1 MRKFKIIALSFLSL
15 ALCASA
21 AFTQNVKR
29 ATAETDGVINNKYLT
44 ERFVDAKNV
53 SLTANEFVP
62 DFMETEAGAERNG
75 VLLSFKSG
83 GTVTLNKTFK
93 PTELNNFITFLPL
106 VLEKGKI
113 LTKPSVSEFYIE
125 LKNAAGDKTVSYRF
139 IAVAGANWASQGK
152 SALSVAAKDGTKE
165 QTYAGYCL
173 NTQWTKG
180 TSFEGKPFLRKGN
193 NGYTVDSGFAGSSG
207 AQKPITMGYVQE
219 GDRVQA
225 TVSYKK
231 AGGVFESLSSDY
243 KNVGISE
250 KYNVDLKDYEYNGE
264 VIGNVVRDLNKNIMK
279 DEVGENYDPS
289 EGDNADIIVDK
300 SEVLFNGFNEDDDI
314 TVTLRAANVDRT
326 GYVLVTDIAGE
337 SLRQRVRVQNTDKIF
352 KATKL
357 VPYVIPEVKAFI
369 NNAADGEEFSGTYS
383 VTAPEGSALNE
394 VNKAYAA
401 GASFTP
407 DIAGE
412 YNIKYSVTAG
422 GKTYENSIDIE
433 CIESA
438 NLAFT
443 KTPDSFASKN
453 VYSGVKYDIGAKAK
467 SDIYGGIA
475 DNTKVYAKIE
485 YSTDKTTYTAEPE
498 FEVAEKERKSFDKIG
513 FYKITYTARDDGGN
527 ELVLDKVIE
536 FETVRNYISLTVQ
549 DGAILSYGTDTENF
563 IVNRNAV
570 KIYDYKYGADFF
582 DDTDSGINY
591 FMTVSFNGGAARN
604 LTGGEMLNGFTFP
617 ERFGTYTFKYYVS
630 YVDGSETI
638 TLPEQTFR
646 VTVMDDTSPEIY
658 LIGDDYLIG
667 AQKTGE
673 DGKILSYRAV
683 TGSTVTFGYL
693 RVRDEVGEN
702 HDLSDKISLSA
713 IYNSVEFTLD
723 KNYALNA
730 ENFTYTFEN
739 PGEYIFK
746 FSVKDSSGN
755 ADDVI
760 LKITVKNGFYTLKGA
775 GELKKSYT
783 TLDVLSPSDF
793 TVVDQNGNEVAGA
806 VKSFALTRGGETVEA
821 VNGKFEFKKSG
832 DYTFKYIA
840 SVNGET
846 VEKAY
851 NFTVTDK
858 TVPVI
863 TVEGTVYKTGVK
875 NKFVK
880 IASFTATDNESSVN
894 MLTTVTFNG
903 EEINVFDGK
912 FIPEEAGEYIVTFKA
927 VDEDG
932 NVSEYSYVITVQEA
946 AIKRPRIFAIIG
958 FAVGGTL
965 ILAAVALIVIAK
977 SKKGK
982 KAENDDKE

>member
-1 MRKFKIIALSFLSL
+1 MKKFKIIALSFLSL
-15 ALCASA
+15 ALCVPL
-21 AFTQNVKR
+21 AFTLNVKR
-29 ATAETDGVINNKYLT
+29 VAAETVGVIDNKYLT

-62 DFMETEAGAERNG
+62 EFMQTTAGAERNG

-93 PTELNNFITFLPL
+93 PTELNNFMTFLPL

-139 IAVAGANWASQGK
+139 IAVGGANWASQGK
-152 SALSVAAKDGTKE
+152 SALSVAAKDGTNE

-193 NGYTVDSGFAGSSG
+193 NGYTVDSGFAGSGG

-219 GDRVQA
+219 GDKVQA

-231 AGGVFESLSSDY
+231 AEGVFENLSA
-243 KNVGISE
+243 
-250 KYNVDLKDYEYNGE
+250 DLKLTEYEYNG
-264 VIGNVVRDLNKNIMK
+264 VKIGNVVRDLNKNIMK
-279 DEVGENYDPS
+279 DEVGEDYDPS

-300 SEVLFNGFNEDDDI
+300 SEVLFNGFNIDDDI
-314 TVTLRAANVDRT
+314 TVTLRAANVDGT
-326 GYVLVTDIAGE
+326 GYLLVTDIAGE
-337 SLRQRVRVQNTDKIF
+337 SLRQRVRVQNADKVF
-352 KATKL
+352 KATKSL
-357 VPYVIPEVKAFI
+357 PYVIPVVKAFI
-369 NNAADGEEFSGTYS
+369 VNAVDGEAFGGTYS
-383 VTAPEGSALNE
+383 VSAPEGSALSE
-394 VNKAYAA
+394 LNKTYVT

-407 DIAGE
+407 DVAGE

-443 KTPDSFASKN
+443 KAPDGFVNKN

-467 SDIYGGIA
+467 SDIYVGIE

-485 YSTDKTTYTAEPE
+485 YSIDKAAYTTVFEG
-498 FEVAEKERKSFDKIG
+498 EVAEKEMKSFDKIG
-513 FYKITYTARDDGGN
+513 FYKIYYTVRDDGGN
-527 ELVLDKVIE
+527 VLVSDKVTE
-536 FETVRNYISLTVQ
+536 FKTVRNYISLTVQ

-563 IVNRNAV
+563 IVNRGAV

-582 DDTDSGINY
+582 DKPESGINY
-591 FMTVSFNGGAARN
+591 YMSVSFDGGAARN
-604 LTGGEMLNGFTFP
+604 LTEDEMLKGFTFP
-617 ERFGTYTFKYYVS
+617 EQFGAYTFKYYVN
-630 YVDGSETI
+630 YVDGGETI
-638 TLPEQTFR
+638 TFPEQIFR

-667 AQKTGE
+667 AQKTDE
-673 DGKILSYRAV
+673 NGKILSYRAV

-693 RVRDEVGEN
+693 RVRDEVGEK

-713 IYNSVEFTLD
+713 IYNSEDFTLD
-723 KNYALNA
+723 KNYASDP
-730 ENFTYTFEN
+730 ENFTYTFKN

-793 TVVDQNGNEVAGA
+793 TVVDQNGNEVTGA
-806 VKSFALTRGGETVEA
+806 AKSFALTRGGDTVEA
-821 VNGKFEFKKSG
+821 VNGKFEFEKSG
-832 DYTFKYIA
+832 DYTFMYIA
-840 SVNGET
+840 AVNGET

-880 IASFTATDNESSVN
+880 IASFTAADNESSVN
-894 MLTTVTFNG
+894 MLTNVTFNG
-903 EEINVFDGK
+903 EEINVFEGK

-927 VDEDG
+927 VDEYG
-932 NVSEYSYVITVQEA
+932 NVSEYSYVITVREA
-946 AIKRPRIFAIIG
+946 AVKRPRIFAIIG
-958 FAVGGTL
+958 FAVGGLL
-965 ILAAVALIVIAK
+965 IAAAVTLIVIAK

>member
-1 MRKFKIIALSFLSL
+1 MKKFKIIALSFLSL
-15 ALCASA
+15 ALLATA

-29 ATAETDGVINNKYLT
+29 VAAETDGVIDNKYLT

-93 PTELNNFITFLPL
+93 PTELNNFMTFLPL
-106 VLEKGKI
+106 VLDKGKI

-139 IAVAGANWASQGK
+139 IAVGGANWASQGK
-152 SALSVAAKDGTKE
+152 SALAVAAKDGTKE

-219 GDRVQA
+219 GDKVQA

-250 KYNVDLKDYEYNGE
+250 KYNVDLKDYEYNGAK
-264 VIGNVVRDLNKNIMK
+264 IGNVVRDLNKNIMK

-300 SEVLFNGFNEDDDI
+300 SEVLFNGFNNDDDI
-314 TVTLRAANVDRT
+314 TVTLRAANVDGT

-352 KATKL
+352 KATNL

-369 NNAADGEEFSGTYS
+369 NNAADGEEFSGAYS

-407 DIAGE
+407 DVAGE

-443 KTPDSFASKN
+443 KTPDSFAGKN

-485 YSTDKTTYTAEPE
+485 YSQDKTTYTAEPE

-582 DDTDSGINY
+582 DDTVSGINY

-604 LTGGEMLNGFTFP
+604 LTGGEMLNGFKFP
-617 ERFGTYTFKYYVS
+617 EEFGTYTFKYYVS

-638 TLPEQTFR
+638 TLPDQTFT

-746 FSVKDSSGN
+746 FFVKDSSGN

-806 VKSFALTRGGETVEA
+806 VKSFALTRGGETLEA

-946 AIKRPRIFAIIG
+946 AIKSPRIFAIIG
-958 FAVGGTL
+958 FAVGGSL
-965 ILAAVALIVIAK
+965 IAAAVALIIIAK

>member
-1 MRKFKIIALSFLSL
+1 MKKFKIIALSFLSL
-15 ALCASA
+15 ALLATA

-29 ATAETDGVINNKYLT
+29 VAAETDGVIDNKYLT

-75 VLLSFKSG
+75 ILLSFKSG

-93 PTELNNFITFLPL
+93 PTELNNFMTFLPL
-106 VLEKGKI
+106 VLDKGKI

-139 IAVAGANWASQGK
+139 IAVGGANWASQGK
-152 SALSVAAKDGTKE
+152 SALAVAAKDGTKE

-219 GDRVQA
+219 GDKVQA

-250 KYNVDLKDYEYNGE
+250 KYNVDLKDYEYNGAK
-264 VIGNVVRDLNKNIMK
+264 IGNVVRDLNKNIMK

-300 SEVLFNGFNEDDDI
+300 SEVLFNGFNNDDDI
-314 TVTLRAANVDRT
+314 TVTLRAANVDGT

-352 KATKL
+352 KATNL

-407 DIAGE
+407 DVAGE

-443 KTPDSFASKN
+443 KTPDSFAGKN

-485 YSTDKTTYTAEPE
+485 YSQDKTTYTAEPE

-582 DDTDSGINY
+582 DDTVSGINY

-604 LTGGEMLNGFTFP
+604 LTIGEMLNGFKFP
-617 ERFGTYTFKYYVS
+617 EEFGTYTFKYYVS

-638 TLPEQTFR
+638 TLPDQTFT

-863 TVEGTVYKTGVK
+863 SVEGTVYKTGVK

-958 FAVGGTL
+958 FAVGGSL
-965 ILAAVALIVIAK
+965 IAAAVALIIIAK

>member
-1 MRKFKIIALSFLSL
+1 MKKFKIIALSFLSL
-15 ALCASA
+15 ALCVPL
-21 AFTQNVKR
+21 AFTLNVKR
-29 ATAETDGVINNKYLT
+29 VAAETIGVIDNKYLT

-62 DFMETEAGAERNG
+62 EFMQTTAGAERNG

-93 PTELNNFITFLPL
+93 PTELNNFMTFLPL
-106 VLEKGKI
+106 VLDKGKI

-139 IAVAGANWASQGK
+139 IAVGGANWASQGK

-173 NTQWTKG
+173 NTQWTNG

-193 NGYTVDSGFAGSSG
+193 NGYTVDSGFAGSGG

-219 GDRVQA
+219 GDKVQA
-225 TVSYKK
+225 TVSYKN
-231 AGGVFESLSSDY
+231 ADGVFENLSADSQLT
-243 KNVGISE
+243 E
-250 KYNVDLKDYEYNGE
+250 YEYNG
-264 VIGNVVRDLNKNIMK
+264 VKIGNVVRDLNKNITK
-279 DEVGENYDPS
+279 DEVGEDYDPS

-300 SEVLFNGFNEDDDI
+300 SEVLFNGFNNDDDI
-314 TVTLRAANVDRT
+314 TVTLRAANVDGT

-337 SLRQRVRVQNTDKIF
+337 SLRQRVRVQNADKIF
-352 KATKL
+352 KATKSL
-357 VPYVIPEVKAFI
+357 PYVIPIVKAFI
-369 NNAADGEEFSGTYS
+369 VNAVDGEAFVGTYS
-383 VTAPEGSALNE
+383 VTAPEGSALSE
-394 VNKAYAA
+394 VNKTYAT

-407 DIAGE
+407 DVAGE

-443 KTPDSFASKN
+443 KAPDGFANKN

-467 SDIYGGIA
+467 SDIYGGIE

-485 YSTDKTTYTAEPE
+485 YSTDKAAYTTVFEG
-498 FEVAEKERKSFDKIG
+498 EVAEKEMKSFDKIG
-513 FYKITYTARDDGGN
+513 FYKIYYTARDDGGN
-527 ELVLDKVIE
+527 VLVSDKVTE
-536 FETVRNYISLTVQ
+536 FKTVRNYISLTVQ

-563 IVNRNAV
+563 IVNRGAV

-582 DDTDSGINY
+582 DKSESGINY
-591 FMTVSFNGGAARN
+591 YMTVSFDGGAARN
-604 LTGGEMLNGFTFP
+604 LTEDEMLNGFTFP
-617 ERFGTYTFKYYVS
+617 EQFGAYTFKYYVN
-630 YVDGSETI
+630 YVDGGETI
-638 TLPEQTFR
+638 TLPEQIFR
-646 VTVMDDTSPEIY
+646 VTVMDDTSPKIY

-667 AQKTGE
+667 AQKTDE
-673 DGKILSYRAV
+673 NGKILSYRAV

-693 RVRDEVGEN
+693 RVLDEVGEI
-702 HDLSDKISLSA
+702 HDLSDKIALSA
-713 IYNSVEFTLD
+713 IYNSEDFTLD
-723 KNYALNA
+723 KNYALDP
-730 ENFTYTFEN
+730 ENFTYTFKN

-760 LKITVKNGFYTLKGA
+760 LKISVKNGFYTLKGA

-793 TVVDQNGNEVAGA
+793 TVVDQNGNEVLGA
-806 VKSFALTRGGETVEA
+806 AKSFALTRGGETVEA

-832 DYTFKYIA
+832 DYTFRYIA
-840 SVNGET
+840 TVNGET

-880 IASFTATDNESSVN
+880 IASFTAADNESSVN
-894 MLTTVTFNG
+894 MLTNVTFNG
-903 EEINVFDGK
+903 EEINVFEGK

-932 NVSEYSYVITVQEA
+932 NVSEYSYVINVQEA
-946 AIKRPRIFAIIG
+946 AVKRPRIFAIIG
-958 FAVGGTL
+958 FAVGGSL
-965 ILAAVALIVIAK
+965 IAAAVALIVIAK

-982 KAENDDKE
+982 KAENDDEE